1 MERQHLIANDGMVL
15 TDGNIYG
22 KEIYLADGMSA
33 DAFHEITMAEY
44 EQMLAV
50 EEDEVSEWKIVK

>member
-33 DAFHEITMAEY
+33 DAFHEITQAEY

-50 EEDEVSEWKIVK
+50 EEDEVSEWKTVE